1 MPRKLSIERPKQGA
15 HLAALRKKAG
25 MTQAEL
31 GLAIEEKQQ
40 NIANWEKSSR
50 PPRGDVLISLA
61 QALGVTVDDLI
72 HPENMAETQIKVR
85 PASKAMATFEEVTRL
100 PRRQQA
106 KILNVVDALLAQY
119 RKEAS

>member
-1 MPRKLSIERPKQGA
+1 
-15 HLAALRKKAG
+15 

-31 GLAIEEKQQ
+31 GSAIEEKQQ

-50 PPRGDVLISLA
+50 PPRGDVLVSLA

-72 HPENMAETQIKVR
+72 HPEGVPESQPKPR

-100 PRRQQA
+100 PRRQQT

-119 RKEAS
+119 QKEAS